1 MSAIAPVNG
10 DIVIG
15 TTAGLVRVSSLGTT
29 LLDGRAIYHVEVDN
43 DEIVYSTEE
52 EILAQPLSGG
62 APRTRYSFRTPVDQP
77 RAFATDGGD
86 LYISEP
92 PELIY
97 LADGGTPTPIVNNM
111 GAAITHITAR
121 DGAAYWA
128 TLAMPESLG
137 LLGTFSGGVL
147 KVHRPCP

>member
-1 MSAIAPVNG
+1 
-10 DIVIG
+10 
-15 TTAGLVRVSSLGTT
+15 VRVSALGTQ
-29 LLDGRAIYHVEVDN
+29 LLDGRPTFHAEVDN
-43 DEIVYSTEE
+43 DELVYSTDEE
-52 EILAQPLSGG
+52 VLALPLSGG
-62 APRTRYSFRTPVDQP
+62 TPRTRYTFRTSVDQP

-97 LADGGTPTPIVNNM
+97 LADGGTPTSIVDNM
-111 GAAITHITAR
+111 GAAITHIVAR

-128 TLAMPESLG
+128 TLAVPESLG
-137 LLGTFSGGVL
+137 LLGTFSGGVM